1 MIIIKNRIMKNLFL
15 TFLLATSFVFASSET
30 SFKLNSDVN
39 FALIKN
45 SIELTF
51 KNDINVTSMSLTNLL
66 SKEVTAFPF
75 VNQYN
80 SLSIDLDNYT
90 YGGYILNIENDNYFN
105 EIMLYL
111 DEKGLRLIDEQK
123 IYKPIFQKRKNNL
136 LIKILDSESPIN
148 VSIISDRGYEIFSD
162 NLVLSDLNKKVFNFK
177 YDINSVTVNL
187 KYDGK
192 TFRKKIVF

>member
-1 MIIIKNRIMKNLFL
+1 MKNLFL
-15 TFLLATSFVFASSET
+15 TLLLATSFVFASNKT

-66 SKEVTAFPF
+66 SNEVTTFPL
-75 VNQYN
+75 VNQYS
-80 SLSIDLDNYT
+80 SLSIDLANYT
-90 YGGYILNIENDNYFN
+90 YGGYVLNIENDNYFN
-105 EIMLYL
+105 KIMLYL

-123 IYKPIFQKRKNNL
+123 IFKPIFQQRKNNL
-136 LIKILDSESPIN
+136 LIKILDSESPID

-162 NLVLSDLNKKVFNFK
+162 NLILSELNKKVFNFK

-187 KYDGK
+187 RYDDK
-192 TFRKKIVF
+192 TFKKKIIF

>member
-1 MIIIKNRIMKNLFL
+1 MKNLFF
-15 TFLLATSFVFASSET
+15 TFLLSTSFVFASSET

-39 FALIKN
+39 FALSKN

-51 KNDINVTSMSLTNLL
+51 KNDINVTSMSLTNL
-66 SKEVTAFPF
+66 SSNEVTTFPF

-80 SLSIDLDNYT
+80 SLSIDLADYT
-90 YGGYILNIENDNYFN
+90 YGGYVLSIENDNYFN
-105 EIMLYL
+105 KIMLYL
-111 DEKGLRLIDEQK
+111 DEKGLRLIDDQK
-123 IYKPIFQKRKNNL
+123 VFKPIFQQRKNNL
-136 LIKILDSESPIN
+136 LIKILDSESTID

-187 KYDGK
+187 RYDDK
-192 TFRKKIVF
+192 TFKKKINF

>member
-1 MIIIKNRIMKNLFL
+1 MIIIKNLIMKNLFL

-66 SKEVTAFPF
+66 SNEVTAFPF

-90 YGGYILNIENDNYFN
+90 YGGYVLNIENDNYFN
-105 EIMLYL
+105 KIMLYL

-123 IYKPIFQKRKNNL
+123 IYKPIFQQRKNNL

-187 KYDGK
+187 KYDDK

>member
-1 MIIIKNRIMKNLFL
+1 MKNLFITL
-15 TFLLATSFVFASSET
+15 LLATSFMFASSET
-30 SFKLNSDVN
+30 SFKINSDVN
-39 FALIKN
+39 FTLIKN

-66 SKEVTAFPF
+66 SNEVTTFPF

-80 SLSIDLDNYT
+80 SLSIDLANYN
-90 YGGYILNIENDNYFN
+90 YGGYVLNIENDNYFN
-105 EIMLYL
+105 KIMLYL

-123 IYKPIFQKRKNNL
+123 IFKPIFQQRKNNL
-136 LIKILDSESPIN
+136 LIKILHSESPID

-162 NLVLSDLNKKVFNFK
+162 NLVLSDLNKKIFNFK

-187 KYDGK
+187 KYDDK
-192 TFRKKIVF
+192 TFKKKIVF

>member
-1 MIIIKNRIMKNLFL
+1 MKNLFF

-39 FALIKN
+39 FALSKN

-51 KNDINVTSMSLTNLL
+51 KNDINVTSMSLTNL
-66 SKEVTAFPF
+66 SSNEVTTFPF

-80 SLSIDLDNYT
+80 SLSIDLADYT
-90 YGGYILNIENDNYFN
+90 YGGYVLSIENDNYFN
-105 EIMLYL
+105 KIMLYL
-111 DEKGLRLIDEQK
+111 DEKGLRLIDDQK
-123 IYKPIFQKRKNNL
+123 VFKPIFQQRKNNL
-136 LIKILDSESPIN
+136 LIKILDSESTID

-177 YDINSVTVNL
+177 YD
-187 KYDGK
+187 DK
-192 TFRKKIVF
+192 TFKKKINF

>member
-1 MIIIKNRIMKNLFL
+1 MKNLFITL
-15 TFLLATSFVFASSET
+15 LLATSFMFASSET
-30 SFKLNSDVN
+30 SFKINSDVN
-39 FALIKN
+39 FVLIKN

-66 SKEVTAFPF
+66 SNEVTTFPF

-80 SLSIDLDNYT
+80 SLSIDLANYN
-90 YGGYILNIENDNYFN
+90 YGGYVLNIENDNYFN
-105 EIMLYL
+105 KIMLYL

-123 IYKPIFQKRKNNL
+123 IFKPIFQQRKNNL
-136 LIKILDSESPIN
+136 LIKILDSESPID

-162 NLVLSDLNKKVFNFK
+162 NLVLSDLNKKIFNFK

-187 KYDGK
+187 KYDDK
-192 TFRKKIVF
+192 TFKKKIVF

>member
-1 MIIIKNRIMKNLFL
+1 MKNLFITL
-15 TFLLATSFVFASSET
+15 LLATSFMFASSET
-30 SFKLNSDVN
+30 SFKINSDVN
-39 FALIKN
+39 FTLIKN

-66 SKEVTAFPF
+66 SNEVTTFPF

-80 SLSIDLDNYT
+80 SLSIDLANYN
-90 YGGYILNIENDNYFN
+90 YGGYVLNIENDNYFN
-105 EIMLYL
+105 KIMLYL

-123 IYKPIFQKRKNNL
+123 IFKPIFQQRKNNL
-136 LIKILDSESPIN
+136 LIKILDSESPID

-162 NLVLSDLNKKVFNFK
+162 NLVLSDLNKKIFNFK

-187 KYDGK
+187 KYDDK
-192 TFRKKIVF
+192 TFKKKIVF

>member
-1 MIIIKNRIMKNLFL
+1 MKNLFITL
-15 TFLLATSFVFASSET
+15 LLATSFMFASSET
-30 SFKLNSDVN
+30 SFKINSDVN
-39 FALIKN
+39 FVLIKN

-66 SKEVTAFPF
+66 SNEVTTFPF

-80 SLSIDLDNYT
+80 SLSIDLANYN
-90 YGGYILNIENDNYFN
+90 YGGYVLNIENDNYFN
-105 EIMLYL
+105 KIMLYL

-123 IYKPIFQKRKNNL
+123 IFKPIFQQRKNNL
-136 LIKILDSESPIN
+136 LIKILHSESPID

-162 NLVLSDLNKKVFNFK
+162 NLVLSDLNKKIFNFK

-187 KYDGK
+187 KYDDK
-192 TFRKKIVF
+192 TFKKKIVF

>member
-1 MIIIKNRIMKNLFL
+1 MKNLFF
-15 TFLLATSFVFASSET
+15 TFLLSTSFVFASSET

-39 FALIKN
+39 FALSKN

-51 KNDINVTSMSLTNLL
+51 KNDINVTSMSLTNL
-66 SKEVTAFPF
+66 SSNDVTTFPF

-80 SLSIDLDNYT
+80 SLSIDLADYT
-90 YGGYILNIENDNYFN
+90 YGGYVLSIENDNYFN
-105 EIMLYL
+105 KIMLYL
-111 DEKGLRLIDEQK
+111 DEKGLRLIDDQK
-123 IYKPIFQKRKNNL
+123 VFKPIFQQRKNNL
-136 LIKILDSESPIN
+136 LIKILDSESTID

-187 KYDGK
+187 RYDDK
-192 TFRKKIVF
+192 TFKKKINF

>member
-66 SKEVTAFPF
+66 SNEVTAFPF

-105 EIMLYL
+105 KIMLYL

-123 IYKPIFQKRKNNL
+123 IYKPIFQQRKNNL

-187 KYDGK
+187 KYDDK

>member
-1 MIIIKNRIMKNLFL
+1 MKNLFL
-15 TFLLATSFVFASSET
+15 TLLLATSFVFASSET
-30 SFKLNSDVN
+30 LFKLNSDVN

-51 KNDINVTSMSLTNLL
+51 KNDIKVTSMSLTNLL
-66 SKEVTAFPF
+66 SNEVTTFPY

-80 SLSIDLDNYT
+80 SLSIDLANYN
-90 YGGYILNIENDNYFN
+90 YGGYVLNIENDNYFN
-105 EIMLYL
+105 KIMLYL

-123 IYKPIFQKRKNNL
+123 IFKPIFQQRKNNL

-162 NLVLSDLNKKVFNFK
+162 NLVLSDLNKKIFNFK
-177 YDINSVTVNL
+177 YDINSITVNL
-187 KYDGK
+187 KYDDK
-192 TFRKKIVF
+192 TFKKKIIF